1 LLKLHSKNTLL
12 SVTILGALTA
22 CGVGGST
29 PTAAEPATANP
40 PPASGTPAQTPVSN
54 FSYNK
59 ILGEYTTQQWDAIA
73 LAKIVDSGSTLN
85 SEYIQDM
92 AVSLTENGQRYA
104 ITARGGSNGNITLD
118 YSWTVNTDGS
128 ETTVALYD
136 PSGFQFANSYQQPI
150 TGAELNVSTYDST
163 WLASQ
168 GLEYVDGAA
177 AQATYTGND
186 PVHTLPIIY
195 GEFTE
200 SGDVKTTA
208 NQDFTLLP
216 DMLFQ
221 YWDNDRSTSTTLV
234 AKGSGNINVNYES
247 NAVTGT
253 VVLNKFYNYA
263 DVFNGNT
270 SYTLVAGIPNL
281 TITLVDGTL
290 VDGQITA
297 TLDTTVVVTSNG
309 TLSGEGY
316 LKGAL
321 FGPEGNELGATLF
334 LLQDNE
340 DTHSYFYWDTTGIVL
355 GQ

>member
-1 LLKLHSKNTLL
+1 MIKLHCKFFPTSLMIIA
-12 SVTILGALTA
+12 VLTA
-22 CGVGGST
+22 CGGGGGGT
-29 PTAAEPATANP
+29 PDATNSA
-40 PPASGTPAQTPVSN
+40 PASETPAQTPTSS

-59 ILGEYTTQQWDAIA
+59 IFGEYSAQRWDAVS
-73 LAKIVDSGSTLN
+73 LAKIVDSKSSLN
-85 SEYIQDM
+85 AEYIQDTT
-92 AVSLTENGQRYA
+92 VTLTENGQSYTISA
-104 ITARGGSNGNITLD
+104 TGQSNGNTTLD
-118 YSWTVNTDGS
+118 YNWTVDTEGTD
-128 ETTVALYD
+128 TIVALYD
-136 PSGFQFANSYQQPI
+136 PTGFQVSNSYQPSL

-168 GLEYVDGAA
+168 GLEYVNGTA
-177 AQATYTGND
+177 AQVTYTGSD

-200 SGDVKTTA
+200 SGDVKTSA

-216 DMLFQ
+216 DLLFQ
-221 YWDNDRSTSTTLV
+221 YWDDDRATSTTIV
-234 AKGSGNINVNYES
+234 AKGSGTINVNYES

-253 VVLNKFYNYA
+253 VVLDRFYNYA

-270 SYTLVAGIPNL
+270 SYALVAGIPNI
-281 TITLVDGTL
+281 TMTLVNGTL
-290 VDGQITA
+290 ISGQITA
-297 TLDTTVVVTSNG
+297 NLDTTVVVTSNG

-334 LLQDNE
+334 LLQDNA
-340 DTHSYFYWDTTGIVL
+340 DTHSYFYWDAIGIVL